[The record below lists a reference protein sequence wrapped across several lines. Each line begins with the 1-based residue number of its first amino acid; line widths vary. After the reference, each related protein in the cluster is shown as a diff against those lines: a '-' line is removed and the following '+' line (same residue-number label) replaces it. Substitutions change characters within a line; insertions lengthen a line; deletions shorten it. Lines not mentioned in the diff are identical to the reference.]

1 MATANPAAN
10 VDVYDRTGFAG
21 SAANVMTLRGAIF
34 KTSVLLAI
42 LVAAA
47 SVTWSRMLDGTPSTA
62 YPFMLIGG
70 IGGFII
76 AMVTIFKPT
85 VSPITAPLY
94 AACEGLLVGAIS
106 A

>member
-10 VDVYDRTGFAG
+10 AAVYDRAGFAG
-21 SAANVMTLRGAIF
+21 SAANVMTLQGAIF
-34 KTSVLLAI
+34 KTSVLMAI

-47 SVTWSRMLDGTPSTA
+47 SVTWSRMLDSTPAAA

-76 AMVTIFKPT
+76 AMVTIFKPAA
-85 VSPITAPLY
+85 SPITAPRH
-94 AACEGLLVGAIS
+94 
-106 A
+106 